1 MTKKRINIEEII
13 RDIKKTKLSDLQMME
28 KYQLDNK
35 QLVFVLG
42 KLADDKHIS
51 FGRMINA
58 VKGYLTG
65 SDIEKAEEC
74 FAVIE
79 KYFPKASGVKTLKH
93 IVENA
98 VDKKKSQDEFQRH
111 MQKPSPSLKWFKS
124 EYPRVTLHPEI
135 ERMIKVT
142 DIYSDTSNS
151 HVISIYQHLT
161 ETPKRLTMIAKINH
175 LFSGLSK
182 YEANRMWHYIM
193 LVTLAENGIET
204 FFILDVMDSMTCSA
218 CERIGFTHFPV
229 KKVRE
234 SIIKRLNSNSFLPK
248 KLFPSV
254 EDIDNM
260 PPNEKVRVL
269 MENGWY
275 LPPFCDNCRCQI
287 IPTALPESYFAA
299 LHTSL

>member
-1 MTKKRINIEEII
+1 MTKHRINIEEIV
-13 RDIKKTKLSDLQMME
+13 RDIKKAKLDDLHLME
-28 KYQLDNK
+28 KYCLDHK
-35 QLVFVLG
+35 ELVFVFG
-42 KLADDKHIS
+42 KLAYNKQIAVKQ
-51 FGRMINA
+51 RMINV
-58 VKGYLTG
+58 VKGFL
-65 SDIEKAEEC
+65 SDGDLEKAQEC
-74 FAVIE
+74 LTVIK
-79 KYFPKASGVKTLKH
+79 KYFPNAAGVKTLRQR
-93 IVENA
+93 VENA
-98 VDKKKSQDEFQRH
+98 VDKKKSQDEFQRQ

-124 EYPRVTLHPEI
+124 QYPDIILHSEI

-142 DIYSDTSNS
+142 DIYSATYNS

-161 ETPKRLTMIAKINH
+161 ATPKRLTMIAKNNH

-193 LVTLAENGIET
+193 LVTLAKNGIET
-204 FFILDVMDSMTCSA
+204 FFIVDVMDPMTCDV
-218 CERIGFTHFPV
+218 CGHIGFTHLPV
-229 KKVRE
+229 KKVRD
-234 SIIKRLNSNSFLPK
+234 SIIKRVSSNNFLPK

-287 IPTALPESYFAA
+287 APTAVPESYFAGVP
-299 LHTSL
+299 

>member
-1 MTKKRINIEEII
+1 MTKQRINIEEII
-13 RDIKKTKLSDLQMME
+13 RYIKKAKLNDLQMME
-28 KYQLDNK
+28 KYQLDHK

-42 KLADDKHIS
+42 KLADNKHIS

-58 VKGYLTG
+58 VKGCLTG
-65 SDIEKAEEC
+65 SDIGTAEEC
-74 FAVIE
+74 LAVIE
-79 KYFPKASGVKTLKH
+79 KYFPKASGVKTLRH
-93 IVENA
+93 RVDNA
-98 VDKKKSQDEFQRH
+98 IEKKKNVDEFQRQ

-124 EYPRVTLHPEI
+124 EYPNVKLHPEI

-142 DIYSDTSNS
+142 DIYSATSNS
-151 HVISIYQHLT
+151 HVLSVHQHLM
-161 ETPKRLTMIAKINH
+161 EPKKRLTMIAKNNH

-182 YEANRMWHYIM
+182 YEANRMWHYTM
-193 LVTLAENGIET
+193 LVILAENGVET
-204 FFILDVMDSMTCSA
+204 FIIKAWRDLMA
-218 CERIGFTHFPV
+218 CHVCGLIGFTHFPV
-229 KKVRE
+229 KKARG
-234 SIIKRLNSNSFLPK
+234 SINKSVSSGNLLPK

-287 IPTALPESYFAA
+287 APAA
-299 LHTSL
+299 GKLWHYVAY

>member
-1 MTKKRINIEEII
+1 MTKQRINIEEVI
-13 RDIKKTKLSDLQMME
+13 RDIKKEKLNDLQMME
-28 KYQLDNK
+28 KYQLDHK

-51 FGRMINA
+51 FGRVINA
-58 VKGYLTG
+58 VQECLTG
-65 SDIEKAEEC
+65 NDIGTTEEC

-79 KYFPKASGVKTLKH
+79 KYFPKAPGAKALRH
-93 IVENA
+93 RVENA
-98 VDKKKSQDEFQRH
+98 VEKKKSQDEFQRQ

-124 EYPRVTLHPEI
+124 EYPDVTLHPEI

-142 DIYSDTSNS
+142 DIYSETSNS

-161 ETPKRLTMIAKINH
+161 ETSKRLTMIAKNNH

-204 FFILDVMDSMTCSA
+204 FFIVDVMDPMSCDV
-218 CERIGFTHFPV
+218 CGHIGFTHLPV
-229 KKVRE
+229 KKVRDRTNK
-234 SIIKRLNSNSFLPK
+234 SVSSGNFLPK

-254 EDIDNM
+254 KDIDNM

-269 MENGWY
+269 IENGWY

-287 IPTALPESYFAA
+287 APS
-299 LHTSL
+299 